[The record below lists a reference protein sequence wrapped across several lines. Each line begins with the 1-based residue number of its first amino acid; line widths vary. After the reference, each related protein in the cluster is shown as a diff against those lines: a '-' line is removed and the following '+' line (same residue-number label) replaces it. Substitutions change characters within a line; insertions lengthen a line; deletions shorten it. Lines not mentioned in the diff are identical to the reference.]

1 MFMEAQRMAKVLLS
15 AFRVA
20 ECAILSADLITCVC
34 CLQEGPG
41 GSPTDKFDG

>member
-15 AFRVA
+15 AFCVA
-20 ECAILSADLITCVC
+20 ESAVLSAELITCVC
-34 CLQEGPG
+34 YLQEGPG